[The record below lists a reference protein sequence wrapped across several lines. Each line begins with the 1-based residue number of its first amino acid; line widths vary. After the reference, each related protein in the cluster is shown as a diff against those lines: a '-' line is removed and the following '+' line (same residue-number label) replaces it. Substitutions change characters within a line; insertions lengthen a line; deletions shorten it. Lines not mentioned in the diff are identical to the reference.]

1 MLSLPYESAK
11 PGVSI
16 KYASFPE
23 FFQDTYLI
31 VVSVV
36 TDSEFPPTGNI
47 SYIPHSVLQSELFP
61 APVEPII
68 TTFESI
74 LLIIIDDYV

>member
-1 MLSLPYESAK
+1 M
-11 PGVSI
+11 
-16 KYASFPE
+16 KYASCWE

-36 TDSEFPPTGNI
+36 TDSIFPPTGNI
-47 SYIPHSVLQSELFP
+47 SYIPHSVLPSELLP

-74 LLIIIDDYV
+74 LLILIEIWLMRL

>member
-1 MLSLPYESAK
+1 M
-11 PGVSI
+11 
-16 KYASFPE
+16 KYASFWE
-23 FFQDTYLI
+23 FFQDIYLI

-36 TDSEFPPTGNI
+36 TDSILPPTGNI
-47 SYIPHSVLQSELFP
+47 SYIPHSVLPSELLP

-74 LLIIIDDYV
+74 LLIIIEIRWICLKIKNMVLIL

>member
-1 MLSLPYESAK
+1 
-11 PGVSI
+11 VSI

-23 FFQDTYLI
+23 FFHDTYLMD
-31 VVSVV
+31 VSVV

-47 SYIPHSVLQSELFP
+47 SYIPHSVLPNELLP

-74 LLIIIDDYV
+74 LLIIIEIR